1 MSSTAAW
8 RAAGDYELTLDPWA
22 GPEPVL
28 RCRTAAGRELKKV
41 PPALKTDPLARELT
55 ALAEWIGDHAVEA
68 RTSVE
73 RWMTQCLPVPAALI
87 RQVWPDPY
95 WQRALRYAVIA
106 PYDGPGDG
114 SGDGSAG
121 EPDVRRAG
129 VLTGLAP
136 RPGGSALVVTGL
148 DGEHELDDAVAVIP
162 HPVLL
167 DPRGTG
173 LLERWRK
180 LLDPLGGEQGIEQL
194 HRAVYVRPDCSPAPA
209 PGARSTRGGITVF
222 YGASYESGARFERSV
237 ARFGGRVSGERAG
250 FTFGHQGR
258 RHGMVADLRYQGPMA
273 PVSLH
278 DFWFSDVRGRQ
289 GAGTYDVVPRTVWS
303 EGIRAITALYDEREA
318 SQVRSFGTMPADGA
332 SGYQSFLVACAE
344 YAAAGAPD
352 AGPAKAR
359 QPADARRLLDAGAVL
374 AGDPAGPDEELL
386 TARRYGS
393 PLLEDGGHFVR
404 LVVARAVGAQDAV
417 ARALGLEPDAGEATP
432 VGRTPVRPLDFLSRI
447 CRVHPELARQA
458 MGLLAPLRTCAK
470 TADTKP
476 GRAATQL
483 STSLE
488 KLTAPH
494 PELLPFALDEGARIV
509 AAAGSVA
516 MARPLYTEA
525 RAAEKRQGGI
535 DESALWDLV
544 SEFRAL
550 GVVDEKLLRQYR
562 DDLAARSSAGE
573 AYESYRRL
581 VLESCRRE
589 SRIPTSFVRDGVTHH
604 RQRDIPAS
612 FAVELAEGIGGGPL
626 VADDT
631 NTEIF
636 HLLLRGG
643 ALATAQAPVWEAWA
657 APLERDLA
665 EHPDTA
671 GHLRTHLPEPRGSS
685 AVAKTAAAEAWLALM
700 ARLGQLDRLTGG
712 AEPDSAASAKA
723 ANAWLTLF
731 LRQYAGLRQPVA
743 GLEPVLA
750 SIAARMREAGET
762 RDPLLGLESR
772 SLGGDFWGVGVDLE
786 LLVLMRR
793 VGMPLAE
800 PGDGQR
806 VFALQWIQRRGT
818 SGVESVL
825 GDPAFRETIRTEL
838 IGAVRGSHGY
848 TVTRH
853 GLTPFPK
860 VTKRVAALEPLRE
873 LMTGILDERARRV
886 REGGTGGLFALQDLL
901 LHVEPFVVAGAAKHF
916 DAHVQEALAADPAAL
931 LAGTLRAHCLS
942 HEHDGGRTDTCGLR
956 EVTVDHARKLLESTD
971 AATRQRHAQVFAVEP
986 ATRRSRYLA
995 FDPPSEFAQDLLPGI
1010 EAALPPTTDV
1020 SCRSQALGVVQG
1032 VLWCEMWQATLRRF
1046 VRGGG

>member
-1 MSSTAAW
+1 MSSTTAW
-8 RAAGDYELTLDPWA
+8 RAAGDHELTLDPWA
-22 GPEPVL
+22 GPKPVL

-41 PPALKTDPLARELT
+41 PSALKTEPLVQELT
-55 ALAEWIGDHAVEA
+55 ALAEWIGDHAVRA
-68 RTSVE
+68 QTSVE
-73 RWMTQCLPVPAALI
+73 RWMTQCLPVPAMLI

-106 PYDGPGDG
+106 PYGGAG
-114 SGDGSAG
+114 TGSAG

-129 VLTGLAP
+129 VLTGVAP
-136 RPGGSALVVTGL
+136 RPGGPVLVVTGL
-148 DGEHELDDAVAVIP
+148 DGEHELDDTLVVIP

-209 PGARSTRGGITVF
+209 PGTRSTREGIRVF
-222 YGASYESGARFERSV
+222 HGASYESGARFERSV
-237 ARFGGRVSGERAG
+237 ARFGGRISGEHAG

-258 RHGMVADLRYQGPMA
+258 WHGMVADLRYQGPLA
-273 PVSLH
+273 PVSLNG
-278 DFWFSDVRGRQ
+278 FRFTDVRGRQ
-289 GAGTYDVVPRTVWS
+289 GSGTYDVVPRTVWS

-318 SQVRSFGTMPADGA
+318 AEGRSLRTMPADGA

-344 YAAAGAPD
+344 YAATIAPE
-352 AGPAKAR
+352 AGPPEPW

-374 AGDPAGPDEELL
+374 AGAPAGPDEEPL
-386 TARRYGS
+386 TACRYGS

-417 ARALGLEPDAGEATP
+417 ARALGLEPDTGEATP
-432 VGRTPVRPLDFLSRI
+432 VGRTPVRPLDFLSRV
-447 CRVHPELARQA
+447 CRVHPALARQA

-470 TADTKP
+470 TAETKP

-483 STSLE
+483 AAGMR

-525 RAAEKRQGGI
+525 RTAEKRLGGI
-535 DESALWDLV
+535 DESALRELV

-562 DDLAARSSAGE
+562 DDITARSTAGE

-589 SRIPTSFVRDGVTHH
+589 NG
-604 RQRDIPAS
+604 IPAS
-612 FAVELAEGIGGGPL
+612 FAVELAEGTGGGPKA
-626 VADDT
+626 ADDT

-636 HLLLRGG
+636 HRLLRGG
-643 ALATAQAPVWEAWA
+643 ALATATAPVWEAWA

-685 AVAKTAAAEAWLALM
+685 AVAKTVAAEAWLALM
-700 ARLGQLDRLTGG
+700 ARLGLLERLTGG
-712 AEPDSAASAKA
+712 AEPATAASAQA

-731 LRQYAGLRQPVA
+731 LRRYAGLRQPVA
-743 GLEPVLA
+743 GLEPVVA

-772 SLGGDFWGVGVDLE
+772 SLGGDFWGVGIDLE

-793 VGMPLAE
+793 AGMPLAE

-818 SGVESVL
+818 DGVESVL
-825 GDPAFRETIRTEL
+825 GDPAFREPIRTEL
-838 IGAVRGSHGY
+838 TGTVRGSYGY

-853 GLTPFPK
+853 SLTPFPK

-886 REGGTGGLFALQDLL
+886 RAGGTGGLFALQDLL

-916 DAHVQEALAADPAAL
+916 DAYVQEALAADPAAL
-931 LAGTLRAHCLS
+931 LADTLRAHCLS
-942 HEHDGGRTDTCGLR
+942 HGHDGGRPDTCGVR

-971 AATRQRHAQVFAVEP
+971 AATRQRHAQGFAVEP

-995 FDPPSEFAQDLLPGI
+995 FDVGSEFAQDLLPGI
-1010 EAALPPTTDV
+1010 EAALPQPADEA
-1020 SCRSQALGVVQG
+1020 CRSHALGVVQG
-1032 VLWCEMWQATLRRF
+1032 VLWCETWQATLRRF
-1046 VRGGG
+1046 VRVGG

>member
-1 MSSTAAW
+1 MSSTTAW
-8 RAAGDYELTLDPWA
+8 RAAGDHELTLDPWA
-22 GPEPVL
+22 GPKPVL

-41 PPALKTDPLARELT
+41 PPALKADPVVRELT

-106 PYDGPGDG
+106 PYDGPD
-114 SGDGSAG
+114 DGSAG

-136 RPGGSALVVTGL
+136 RLGGSGLVVTGL
-148 DGEHELDDAVAVIP
+148 DGEHELDDAVVVVP

-209 PGARSTRGGITVF
+209 PGAPSTRGGIKVF
-222 YGASYESGARFERSV
+222 HGASYESGARFERSV
-237 ARFGGRVSGERAG
+237 ARFGGRISGERAG
-250 FTFGHQGR
+250 FTFGHQGLW
-258 RHGMVADLRYQGPMA
+258 HGMVADLRYQGPVA

-278 DFWFSDVRGRQ
+278 DFWFGDVRGRQ
-289 GAGTYDVVPRTVWS
+289 GSGTYDVVPRTVWS
-303 EGIRAITALYDEREA
+303 EGIRAITALYDERDA
-318 SQVRSFGTMPADGA
+318 SQGRAFGTMPADGA
-332 SGYQSFLVACAE
+332 CGYQSFLVACAE

-352 AGPAKAR
+352 AGPAEPR
-359 QPADARRLLDAGAVL
+359 RPADARRLLGAGAVL

-393 PLLEDGGHFVR
+393 PLLADGGHFVR

-432 VGRTPVRPLDFLSRI
+432 VGRTSVRPLDFLSRV

-483 STSLE
+483 STSLK

-525 RAAEKRQGGI
+525 RAAEKRLGGI
-535 DESALWDLV
+535 DESALWELV

-550 GVVDEKLLRQYR
+550 GVVDEKLLGQYR
-562 DDLAARSSAGE
+562 DDVAARSSAAE

-589 SRIPTSFVRDGVTHH
+589 SRIPS
-604 RQRDIPAS
+604 S
-612 FAVELAEGIGGGPL
+612 FAVELADGIGGPPA
-626 VADDT
+626 ADDT

-643 ALATAQAPVWEAWA
+643 ALATATAPVWEAWA

-671 GHLRTHLPEPRGSS
+671 GHLRTHLPEPQGSS

-700 ARLGQLDRLTGG
+700 ARLGRLDRLTGG
-712 AEPDSAASAKA
+712 AEPDPAASAKA

-743 GLEPVLA
+743 GLEPVLTA
-750 SIAARMREAGET
+750 IAARMREAGET

-793 VGMPLAE
+793 VGIPLAE
-800 PGDGQR
+800 PADGQR

-818 SGVESVL
+818 AGVESVL

-838 IGAVRGSHGY
+838 TGAVRGSHGY

-873 LMTGILDERARRV
+873 LMNGILDERARRV

-901 LHVEPFVVAGAAKHF
+901 LHIEPFVVAGAAKHF

-931 LAGTLRAHCLS
+931 LADTLRAHCPG
-942 HEHDGGRTDTCGLR
+942 HGHDGGPTDSCGLR
-956 EVTVDHARKLLESTD
+956 EVTLDRARKLLESTD

-995 FDPPSEFAQDLLPGI
+995 FDLPSEFAQDLLPGI
-1010 EAALPPTTDV
+1010 EAALPPITDEG
-1020 SCRSQALGVVQG
+1020 CRSQALGVVQG

-1046 VRGGG
+1046 VRVGG